1 MTIRKRVLGALAA
14 VALAA
19 TGMIGVIAEPAVS
32 QSGGPVSIL
41 GIDAED
47 GGVGGHGP
55 LASYTGALDAVLGQT
70 SNGGDGLVVFGCT
83 TAGADQVSAWWAAL
97 AASVGESLTCV
108 EGAAAIGTQSLAG
121 FQVIGVAS
129 DFLNTPSGGL
139 TQAENDA
146 LASRSADIAAF
157 VNEGGG
163 LFGLSSTGFT
173 NPYAYLGVLGTFTFN
188 FPGEFDD
195 ITSTP
200 EGEAVG
206 ITDALDICCWH
217 DEYLTFP
224 SFLSVLA
231 TNAATGNAVALGG
244 ADVVLEP
251 PVVVRIPPG
260 GGPMCADNRQAVR
273 VHLVVKPRAGTSVV
287 SVDDPVMNLTK
298 VTKRPNAWFV
308 HLKSTTGSS
317 IPAHQA
323 TVVVEFEGN
332 ELEFVVDIPAFTCS
346 PRV

>member
-1 MTIRKRVLGALAA
+1 MTVRKRIVGAFAAAALA
-14 VALAA
+14 VAGLITVPGAD
-19 TGMIGVIAEPAVS
+19 PAS
-32 QSGGPVSIL
+32 GQTGGPVSLL

-47 GGVGGHGP
+47 TGHGSP
-55 LASYTGALDAVLGQT
+55 STYAGALNGVLAET
-70 SNGGDGLVVFGCT
+70 SNGGDGLLVFGCT
-83 TAGADQVSAWWAAL
+83 PAGSDLVTAFWTAL

-108 EGAAAIGTQSLAG
+108 EGAAAIGSQSLAG
-121 FQVIGVAS
+121 FQAIGVVS

-146 LASRSADIAAF
+146 LATRSSEIATF

-173 NPYAYLGVLGTFTFN
+173 NPYAYLGAIGAFTFAA
-188 FPGEFDD
+188 PPQFDD
-195 ITSTP
+195 ITPTP

-206 ITDALDICCWH
+206 ITNALDLCCWH

-224 SFLSVLA
+224 SFLTVLA

-244 ADVVLEP
+244 TNVVLEP

-273 VHLVVKPRAGTSVV
+273 VHLVVKPRVGTSVV
-287 SVDDPVMNLTK
+287 SVDDPVMTLTK

-332 ELEFVVDIPAFTCS
+332 ELEFVVDIPAYTCA